1 MTPAPPAP
9 YGVIV
14 NVYLP
19 LLTLSLGYVQVQ
31 GMWLEI
37 GRPQPQAWK
46 ATAPPWAAWQKLM
59 APSPRTWKTERP

>member
-31 GMWLEI
+31 GMWLET
-37 GRPQPQAWK
+37 GRPQMQAWK
-46 ATAPPWAAWQKLM
+46 STQPPWAAWQKLM